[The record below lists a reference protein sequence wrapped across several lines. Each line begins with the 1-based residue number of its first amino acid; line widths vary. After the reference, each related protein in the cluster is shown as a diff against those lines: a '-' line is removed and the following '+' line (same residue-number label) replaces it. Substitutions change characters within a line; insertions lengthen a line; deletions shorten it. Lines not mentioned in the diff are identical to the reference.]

1 MGNVTGKVAAIVDER
16 ELVINR
22 GEEHGV
28 TVGMR
33 FAVLAGQGTEILD
46 PDTGE
51 ALGSVPID
59 KATVKV
65 VRVQPRLSVARTFR
79 TVGGSPGLLP
89 GVNLSAMLSGTRP
102 RPEELRYTETG
113 LRESLD
119 ETDLLIKIG
128 DYVVETK
135 GAEYSD

>member
-1 MGNVTGKVAAIVDER
+1 MSRVTGKVAAIVDER

-33 FAVLAGQGTEILD
+33 FAVLAGQGTEVKD

-51 ALGSVPID
+51 ALGSVPIE

-65 VRVQPRLSVARTFR
+65 VRVQPKLSVARTFR
-79 TVGGSPGLLP
+79 TVGGSPGLVP
-89 GVNLSAMLSGTRP
+89 NVNIAAIISGTRP

-113 LRESLD
+113 LREALN
-119 ETDLLIKIG
+119 EKDLLVMVG
-128 DYVVETK
+128 DEVIETT
-135 GAEYSD
+135 GAEYAD